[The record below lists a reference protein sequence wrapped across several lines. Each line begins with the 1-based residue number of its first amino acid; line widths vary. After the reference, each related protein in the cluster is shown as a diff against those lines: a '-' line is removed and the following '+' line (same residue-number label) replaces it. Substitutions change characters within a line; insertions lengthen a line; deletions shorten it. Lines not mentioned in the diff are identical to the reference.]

1 MQTGAASCALNSS
14 SRRVRRRPERLIA
27 AFGAA
32 IVVLCAAACSGGGSS
47 GDTSVAD
54 PPVDLSKLTE
64 VNTSTTVSGAPLE
77 PRPNAGSSTGEVI
90 HPRNVLPIYDRVN
103 GKAFAKLPTT
113 QIGGQCWVPVIAK
126 QGDWAEI
133 LLPSRPN
140 GAAGWVHL
148 TPGAADAAQDNYI
161 INVNRAAFTL
171 ELLESGKSLGKWTI
185 GTGKSVHP
193 TPVGQAYIIA
203 AVEETV
209 DKYSPIILPLS
220 YHSNSLETFGG
231 GPGTVGIHT
240 WPTDSFLGNASS
252 DGCIRVT
259 KEVLDKLV
267 KLPLGTIVNI
277 T

>member
-1 MQTGAASCALNSS
+1 M
-14 SRRVRRRPERLIA
+14 RLIA

-32 IVVLCAAACSGGGSS
+32 IVVLCAAACSGGDSS
-47 GDTSVAD
+47 SDNSAASQ
-54 PPVDLSKLTE
+54 PVDLSKLTE
-64 VNTSTTVSGAPLE
+64 VNTFTTVSGAPLE
-77 PRPNAGSSTGEVI
+77 PRSHVGTSTGEVI

-103 GKAFAKLPTT
+103 GKAIAKLPTT
-113 QIGGQCWVPVIAK
+113 QMGAPSWVPIIAK
-126 QGDWAEI
+126 QGDWAEV

-140 GAAGWVHL
+140 GAAGWIHL

-161 INVNRAAFTL
+161 INVDRAAFSM
-171 ELLESGKSLGKWTI
+171 ELVESGKSLGKWTI
-185 GTGKSVHP
+185 GTGKSEHP

-203 AVEETV
+203 AIEETV
-209 DKYSPIILPLS
+209 TNYSPIILPLS

-231 GPGTVGIHT
+231 GAGTVGIHT
-240 WPTDSFLGNASS
+240 WPNNSFLGKPSS